1 MQILREKIDINDRQG
16 LGKCS
21 DQEELLS
28 EQGFLWANEEALEED
43 KGHAGTTS

>member
-28 EQGFLWANEEALEED
+28 EQVLED

>member
-1 MQILREKIDINDRQG
+1 MQIPREKINISDRQG

-28 EQGFLWANEEALEED
+28 EQGFLWANEEVLED
-43 KGHAGTTS
+43 KGHAGTTL